1 MEYGLS
7 TYLYVNE
14 RLSSHILDQIL
25 GTGIRNLE
33 LFAAR
38 QHFDYTDP
46 HHVRDVAQWF
56 RDHQVSLH
64 SVHAPLYADADFG
77 QMGGLAVS
85 IAHLER
91 RLRIDSMDEV
101 KRAIEIAEHL
111 PFRYLILHMGLPEEE
126 YDLNKFDAAMTSLEH
141 LNVFAKERGVQLL
154 LENVPNDLGTPERLV
169 QFLQYTRLH
178 LKVCLDV
185 GHAYMTGGVRAAFET
200 LRERIASTHVH
211 DNHREKD
218 DHLMPFEGAVDWTE
232 TVRELSRGQGQF
244 PVLFEVRNYGPERS
258 SLARLAEVIDRME
271 NLAGGGMNT

>member
-25 GTGIRNLE
+25 GTGIRNIE

-38 QHFDYTDP
+38 QHLDYTDP
-46 HHVRDVAQWF
+46 NHVRDVAQWF
-56 RDHQVSLH
+56 RDHQVNLH
-64 SVHAPLYADADFG
+64 SVHAPLYTDADWG

-85 IAHLER
+85 IAHLDR

-101 KRAIEIAEHL
+101 KRALEITDHL
-111 PFRYLILHMGLPEEE
+111 PFHYLILHMGLPEEE

-169 QFLQYTRLH
+169 QFLQYTH
-178 LKVCLDV
+178 LNLKICLDV
-185 GHAYMTGGVRAAFET
+185 GHAYMTCGVHAAFET
-200 LRERIASTHVH
+200 LRARIASTHVH
-211 DNHREKD
+211 DNRREKD
-218 DHLMPFEGAVDWTE
+218 DQLMPFDGEVDWTE
-232 TVRELSRGQGQF
+232 TVRELSRAQGQF
-244 PVLFEVRNYGPERS
+244 PVLFEVRNYGPELS
-258 SLARLAEVIDRME
+258 SLARLAAVMHRME
-271 NLAGGGMNT
+271 NLAGGGMDT